1 MYKDGYIVEESIT
14 EQANPAT
21 LHIDTMDSLEI
32 VTAINKEDQLVAD
45 AVQKILPR
53 IARAVD
59 IITER
64 VKRGGRLL
72 YFGAGTSGRLGILD
86 ASECPPTFGVEKGLV
101 RGFIAG
107 GKAAITCSIE
117 GAEDNAEKGVSDA
130 IKAKVTEKD
139 TVVGITASGQAPY
152 VLAVLKYAKEKGAA
166 TLGVCNVENPKL
178 AEYSLVVINPIVGAE
193 AISGSTRMKAGTSQ
207 KMVLNMLSTATMIH
221 LGKTYG
227 NLMIDMIATNNKLRK
242 RAIRIVTQVTRVDEE
257 EAAEALSRC
266 GWNTKIAIVSL
277 LLRCPIDEASS
288 ALKEAGGT
296 VSGVLELYKSKAAV
310 PRTEVLEQPRFVN

>member
-1 MYKDGYIVEESIT
+1 
-14 EQANPAT
+14 
-21 LHIDTMDSLEI
+21 MDSLGI
-32 VTAINKEDQLVAD
+32 VTTINTEDQLVAG
-45 AVQKILPR
+45 AVQKVLPN

-59 IITER
+59 IIVER
-64 VKRGGRLL
+64 MKKGGRLL
-72 YFGAGTSGRLGILD
+72 YFGSGTSGRLGILD
-86 ASECPPTFGVEKGLV
+86 ASECPPTFGVDKSLV
-101 RGFIAG
+101 QGFIAG
-107 GKAAITCSIE
+107 GKPAITCSIE
-117 GAEDNAEKGVSDA
+117 GAEDNEEQGASDA
-130 IKAKVTEKD
+130 KKAKVTEKD

-178 AEYSLVVINPIVGAE
+178 AAYSLAVINPIVGPE

-242 RAIRIVTQVTRVDEE
+242 RAIRIVTQVARVDEK
-257 EAAEALSRC
+257 AATEALGRC
-266 GWNTKIAIVSL
+266 KWNTKTAIVSL

-288 ALKEAGGT
+288 ALTQVGGA
-296 VSGVLELYKSKAAV
+296 VSKALELYKPV
-310 PRTEVLEQPRFVN
+310 R